1 MKRSLVILSLVGC
14 CAAAVAWAQMPA
26 QMGPPSMAGDIKQ
39 AYAAIRNNL
48 TLAAQKMPED
58 GYNFTPTKEERNFGG
73 WVAHVADSQMTTCSR
88 IAGTNV
94 TPNAA
99 SKTSKADL
107 MAALKAS
114 FDACDPV
121 YAALT
126 DANAAE
132 PVAAGRAQRP
142 RLTVLA
148 GNIAHDNECYG
159 SMAVY
164 LRLKGIV
171 PPSTEA
177 MGQMPAM
184 GQGGGQMQNMPGMQM
199 PGGRGQM
206 PPAGR

>member
-1 MKRSLVILSLVGC
+1 MKRFFVILSLLGC
-14 CAAAVAWAQMPA
+14 GMAGVSWAQMGGP
-26 QMGPPSMAGDIKQ
+26 MGAPSMANDIKQ
-39 AYAAIRNNL
+39 AYNTIKNNL
-48 TLAAQKMPED
+48 TLAAEKMPED
-58 GYNFTPTKEERNFGG
+58 GYGYQPTKEERNFGG

-88 IAGTNV
+88 IAGTNM

-99 SKTSKADL
+99 SKTTKADL
-107 MAALKAS
+107 VAALRAS

-132 PVAAGRAQRP
+132 GVAAGRAQRP

-177 MGQMPAM
+177 MGQMP
-184 GQGGGQMQNMPGMQM
+184 NMPGM
-199 PGGRGQM
+199 GGRGQM
-206 PPAGR
+206 PPAGPAPNR

>member
-1 MKRSLVILSLVGC
+1 MKRTLVILSLLGC
-14 CAAAVAWAQMPA
+14 VATVSWAQMGG
-26 QMGPPSMAGDIKQ
+26 QMGAPSMAGDIKQ
-39 AYAAIRNNL
+39 AYNNIKNNL
-48 TLAAQKMPED
+48 TLAAEKMPED
-58 GYNFTPTKEERNFGG
+58 GYSFQPTKEERTFGG
-73 WVAHVADSQMTTCSR
+73 WVAHVADAQMTTCSR
-88 IAGTNV
+88 IAGTSV

-99 SKTSKADL
+99 SKTTKADL
-107 MAALKAS
+107 VAALKAS

-132 PVAAGRAQRP
+132 AVAAGRAQRP

-177 MGQMPAM
+177 MGQMP
-184 GQGGGQMQNMPGMQM
+184 GM
-199 PGGRGQM
+199 GGRGQM
-206 PPAGR
+206 PGR

>member
-1 MKRSLVILSLVGC
+1 M
-14 CAAAVAWAQMPA
+14 VAWAQMPA
-26 QMGPPSMAGDIKQ
+26 QMGAPSMAGDIKQ
-39 AYAAIRNNL
+39 AYSSIKSNL
-48 TLAAQKMPED
+48 TLAAEKMPED
-58 GYNFTPTKEERNFGG
+58 GYNYQPTKEERNFGA
-73 WVAHVADSQMTTCSR
+73 WVAHVADAQLGTCSR
-88 IAGTNV
+88 IAGSNA

-99 SKTSKADL
+99 SKTTKADL
-107 MAALKAS
+107 IAALKAS

-132 PVAAGRAQRP
+132 AVAAGRAQRP

-177 MGQMPAM
+177 MGSMPAM
-184 GQGGGQMQNMPGMQM
+184 GRGQMQNMPGMQM
-199 PGGRGQM
+199 PGR
-206 PPAGR
+206 

>member
-1 MKRSLVILSLVGC
+1 MKRSLVILSLLGC
-14 CAAAVAWAQMPA
+14 GVAAASYAQMPA
-26 QMGPPSMAGDIKQ
+26 QMGPPSMAGDIKA
-39 AYAAIRNNL
+39 AYNAIKTNL
-48 TLAAQKMPED
+48 TLAAEKMPAD

-73 WVAHVADSQMTTCSR
+73 WVAHVADSQLGTCSR
-88 IAGTNV
+88 ITGTAV

-99 SKTSKADL
+99 SKTTRADL

-142 RLTVLA
+142 RLTLLA

-184 GQGGGQMQNMPGMQM
+184 QMPAGGQMPA
-199 PGGRGQM
+199 GRGQM

>member
-1 MKRSLVILSLVGC
+1 MKRAIVSLSLAGC
-14 CAAAVAWAQMPA
+14 FLAAAAWAQMGG
-26 QMGPPSMAGDIKQ
+26 QMGAPSMAGDIKQ
-39 AYAAIRNNL
+39 AYNTIKNNL
-48 TLAAQKMPED
+48 TLAAEKMPAD
-58 GYNFTPTKEERNFGG
+58 GYSFQPTKEERNFGG
-73 WVAHVADSQMTTCSR
+73 WVAHVADAQMTTCSR

-107 MAALKAS
+107 VAALKAS

-126 DANAAE
+126 DTNAAE

-177 MGQMPAM
+177 MGQMPGM
-184 GQGGGQMQNMPGMQM
+184 GRGQMQNMPGMQM
-199 PGGRGQM
+199 P
-206 PPAGR
+206 PAGR

>member
-1 MKRSLVILSLVGC
+1 MRRILVTLTLVGFC
-14 CAAAVAWAQMPA
+14 MATTARAQTSG
-26 QMGPPSMAGDIKQ
+26 QMGAPSMARDMQQ
-39 AYAAIRNNL
+39 AYNSVKNNL
-48 TLAAQKMPED
+48 TLAAEKMPED
-58 GYNFTPTKEERNFGG
+58 GYSYQPTKEERNFGG
-73 WVAHVADSQMTTCSR
+73 WVAHVADAQMRTCSR
-88 IAGTNV
+88 IAGTDA

-99 SKTSKADL
+99 SQTTKAQL
-107 MAALKAS
+107 VAALKAS

-121 YAALT
+121 YSALT

-132 PVAAGRAQRP
+132 AVAAGRAQRP

-177 MGQMPAM
+177 MGQTPAM
-184 GQGGGQMQNMPGMQM
+184 G
-199 PGGRGQM
+199 GR
-206 PPAGR
+206 